1 MDDLFEQVR
10 KSLDGSQQQVA
21 AAEKAIRE
29 FSEANRKDADAINQQ
44 VAALQKLAA
53 SVINWQTA
61 LDRPWVGIE
70 TVTATPLVANQ
81 PFTLKAVIRNSGRS
95 PALNVRAF
103 VYTAVRAV
111 KDTPDPHIAECN
123 SCAQTVILPN
133 AVFNY
138 DLSVGIDVLT
148 QEKSTTL
155 KAAPRLFFYWAGSTT
170 PMR

>member
-1 MDDLFEQVR
+1 MIGHGWE
-10 KSLDGSQQQVA
+10 
-21 AAEKAIRE
+21 
-29 FSEANRKDADAINQQ
+29 
-44 VAALQKLAA
+44 
-53 SVINWQTA
+53 
-61 LDRPWVGIE
+61 IE

-148 QEKSTTL
+148 QEKVDHIKSGSEVILLLGRIDYSDAVAVEHATTVCMTYVPKPVSFSTR
-155 KAAPRLFFYWAGSTT
+155 AHGNEVN
-170 PMR
+170 